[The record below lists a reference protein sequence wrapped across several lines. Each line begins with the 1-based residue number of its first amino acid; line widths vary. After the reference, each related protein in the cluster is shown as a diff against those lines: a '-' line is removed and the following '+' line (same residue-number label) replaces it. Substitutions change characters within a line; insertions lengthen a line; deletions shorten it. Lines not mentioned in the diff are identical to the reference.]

1 MNKKLITM
9 LLAAVFA
16 LGVTGVTYAADEPAK
31 DDKAATTDTAK
42 KDDVKKK
49 KKVEGC

>member
-1 MNKKLITM
+1 MSKKLITM

-16 LGVTGVTYAADEPAK
+16 LGVSGVTYAADEPAK
-31 DDKAATTDTAK
+31 DDKAATAADT
-42 KDDVKKK
+42 KDTKKK

>member
-1 MNKKLITM
+1 MSKKLITM

-16 LGVTGVTYAADEPAK
+16 LGVSGVTYAADEPAK
-31 DDKAATTDTAK
+31 DDKATTADTEK
-42 KDDVKKK
+42 KETPKK